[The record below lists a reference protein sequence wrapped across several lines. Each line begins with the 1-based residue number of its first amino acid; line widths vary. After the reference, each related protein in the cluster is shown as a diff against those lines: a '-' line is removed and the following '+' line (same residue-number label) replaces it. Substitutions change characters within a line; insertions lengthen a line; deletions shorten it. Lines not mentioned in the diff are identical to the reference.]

1 METQMETVS
10 RCGAVDHEL
19 STLFG
24 KIDLAE
30 YEEAQNML
38 DTMRR
43 TFGDH
48 LPELAKAETMITLL
62 KLQS

>member
-1 METQMETVS
+1 
-10 RCGAVDHEL
+10 
-19 STLFG
+19 
-24 KIDLAE
+24 
-30 YEEAQNML
+30 ML